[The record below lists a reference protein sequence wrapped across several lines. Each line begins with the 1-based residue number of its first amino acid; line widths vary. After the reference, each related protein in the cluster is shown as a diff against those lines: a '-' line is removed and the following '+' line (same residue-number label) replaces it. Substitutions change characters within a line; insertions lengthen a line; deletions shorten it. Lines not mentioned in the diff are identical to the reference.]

1 MITICNCGVGL
12 ITGTIKSWKTEGA
25 YGFIKPD
32 DPTYADIFL
41 HITQL
46 HKANIKT
53 IPKPGDRFGFEEG
66 EGKNG
71 KCQAINLVTLA

>member
-1 MITICNCGVGL
+1 VVL
-12 ITGTIKSWKTEGA
+12 INGTIKSWKADRGF
-25 YGFIKPD
+25 GFIKPD

-46 HKANIKT
+46 HKANIKI
-53 IPKPGDRFGFEEG
+53 IPKPGDRFGFNEG

-71 KCQAINLVTLA
+71 KVQAIDLVALT